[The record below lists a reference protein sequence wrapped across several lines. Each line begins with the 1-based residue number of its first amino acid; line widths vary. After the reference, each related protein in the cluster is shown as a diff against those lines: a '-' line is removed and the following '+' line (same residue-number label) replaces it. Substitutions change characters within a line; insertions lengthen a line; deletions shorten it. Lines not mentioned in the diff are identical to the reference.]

1 MMMAPKTWASS
12 QDTGVSPGTAND
24 NIDDSMPTTWVPA
37 DVVDHED
44 FKIDENGVLT
54 FAKAPNFESPTGS
67 SLNANPTLL
76 TLQTPTMWSYRPPT
90 VARWR
95 RSTGSR

>member
-1 MMMAPKTWASS
+1 M
-12 QDTGVSPGTAND
+12 
-24 NIDDSMPTTWVPA
+24 PA

-67 SLNANPTLL
+67 ISE
-76 TLQTPTMWSYRPPT
+76 
-90 VARWR
+90 R
-95 RSTGSR
+95 R